1 MITVLLLCLASGVLH
16 SQRRNTWSYIAPS
29 LTHITWS
36 SANKSWIQILH
47 VNRDLRDKYVQQYSS
62 RQLLRL
68 VVYYP
73 IMCPFPPQAF
83 SLHTINHLILWNTER
98 FVWVGLESDSLKAK
112 SRILSTTERPGKKD
126 HFGRETSAN
135 AFHTE
140 CGKVCTA
147 LRKCFLLLNLRS
159 FFSRALLLKE
169 PIPSF
174 HVLCL

>member
-29 LTHITWS
+29 LTQITWS

-68 VVYYP
+68 VVYYS

-83 SLHTINHLILWNTER
+83 SLHTITLSFGTQRGLFGLAWKATLWKPNPEFWAPLKDQERKTTLAEKHLQTHFTLSVGR
-98 FVWVGLESDSLKAK
+98 FAQPLGSVFYSL
-112 SRILSTTERPGKKD
+112 IWE
-126 HFGRETSAN
+126 
-135 AFHTE
+135 AFSQE
-140 CGKVCTA
+140 
-147 LRKCFLLLNLRS
+147 
-159 FFSRALLLKE
+159 
-169 PIPSF
+169 
-174 HVLCL
+174 LCY

>member
-29 LTHITWS
+29 VTQITWS

-62 RQLLRL
+62 RQLLKTCGL
-68 VVYYP
+68 LPHHVS
-73 IMCPFPPQAF
+73 FPSTSIQPT
-83 SLHTINHLILWNTER
+83 HNHLILWNTER

-112 SRILSTTERPGKKD
+112 SRILSTTERPEKKD

-140 CGKVCTA
+140 WGKVCTA
-147 LRKCFLLLNLRS
+147 LRKCFLLFNLRS